1 MAKELIAIYESLSN
15 HFGPRHWW
23 PGESNLEVCI
33 GAVLTQNTAWKNV
46 EKAIANLK
54 ASVKLELHHL
64 AAVPEKKLAE
74 LIKPSGYYNLK
85 AKRLRA
91 LLSFLAGCNGGDWR
105 GYLRKLKLETAREK
119 LLSVYGIGPET
130 ADSILLY
137 AAQRPSFVIDAYS
150 LRFGGRY
157 GIFPEKTGYEAAR
170 EYFMKKLPHRTR
182 LYNEYHALLVAL
194 GHNYCKPKPLC
205 GECPLGKNC
214 GSATTLQVE
223 AITARP
229 VR

>member
-1 MAKELIAIYESLSN
+1 MDKELNAIYGSLSR

-23 PGESNLEVCI
+23 PGDNGLEVCI

-46 EKAIANLK
+46 EKAIVNLK
-54 ASVKLELHHL
+54 KSLKLEIHFLT
-64 AAVPEKKLAE
+64 AMPEKKLAS

-91 LLSFLAGCNGGDWR
+91 LLNFLASCNSGDWLHF
-105 GYLRKLKLETAREK
+105 LRTTKLETARSK
-119 LLSVYGIGPET
+119 LLGVYGIGPET

-137 AAQRPSFVIDAYS
+137 AAQRVTFVVDAYT

-157 GIFPEKTGYEAAR
+157 GIFPEKTNYDTAR
-170 EYFMKKLPHRTR
+170 EYFMQKLPRKAK
-182 LYNEYHALLVAL
+182 LYNEYHALIVAL

-205 GECPLGKNC
+205 GECPLKRRCSYGKNLRV
-214 GSATTLQVE
+214 A
-223 AITARP
+223 
-229 VR
+229 

>member
-1 MAKELIAIYESLSN
+1 MGRELNTIYESLSN
-15 HFGPRHWW
+15 HFGPRRWW
-23 PGESNLEVCI
+23 PGDSDLEVCI

-54 ASVKLELHHL
+54 NSVKLELHPL
-64 AAVPEKKLAE
+64 TAMPEKKLAA

-91 LLSFLAGCNGGDWR
+91 LLNFLAGCNSGDWR
-105 GYLRKLKLETAREK
+105 GYLRKLKLETARSK
-119 LLSVYGIGPET
+119 LLGVYGIGPET

-137 AAQRPSFVIDAYS
+137 AAKRRTFVIDAYT

-157 GIFPEKTGYEAAR
+157 GIFSPGTDYETAR
-170 EYFMKKLPHRTR
+170 RYFMQKLPRRTK

-214 GSATTLQVE
+214 GHAKS
-223 AITARP
+223 R
-229 VR
+229 

>member
-1 MAKELIAIYESLSN
+1 MDKELKSIYDSLSR

-23 PGESNLEVCI
+23 PGDSGLEVCI

-54 ASVKLELHHL
+54 KSVKLELPVL
-64 AAVPEKKLAE
+64 IAIPEKKLAG

-91 LLSFLAGCNGGDWR
+91 LLNFLAGCNSGDWR
-105 GYLRKLKLETAREK
+105 SYLRKLKLDSARLK
-119 LLSVYGIGPET
+119 LLSVYGIGKET

-137 AAQRPSFVIDAYS
+137 AVQRKTFVIDTYT
-150 LRFGGRY
+150 LRFGARY
-157 GIFPEKTGYEAAR
+157 GIFPEKTNYETAR
-170 EYFMKKLPHRTR
+170 QYFMQKLPRQLK
-182 LYNEYHALLVAL
+182 LYNEYHALIVAL

-205 GECPLGKNC
+205 GECPLVKKCNH
-214 GSATTLQVE
+214 GSPLHRQAIATE
-223 AITARP
+223 P

>member
-1 MAKELIAIYESLSN
+1 MDRELNAIYESLSD

-23 PGESNLEVCI
+23 PGESDLEVCI

-54 ASVKLELHHL
+54 NSVTLELHL
-64 AAVPEKKLAE
+64 LTAMPEKKLAA

-85 AKRLRA
+85 AKRLLA
-91 LLSFLAGCNGGDWR
+91 LLNFLAGCNSGDWR

-119 LLSVYGIGPET
+119 LLCVYGIGPET

-137 AAQRPSFVIDAYS
+137 AAKRPTFVIDAYT

-157 GIFPEKTGYEAAR
+157 GIFPPDTDYESAR
-170 EYFMKKLPHRTR
+170 KYFMQKLPRKVK

-205 GECPLGKNC
+205 GQCPLNIGC
-214 GSATTLQVE
+214 AHAGVTS
-223 AITARP
+223 
-229 VR
+229 